1 MDEGAVN
8 SYGQVFWNDGSPDK
22 VKVYPDMFVVD
33 GSVLPESPG
42 VNPTMLIAAFAFRTA
57 EKIVGETYLPRAE

>member
-1 MDEGAVN
+1 
-8 SYGQVFWNDGSPDK
+8 
-22 VKVYPDMFVVD
+22 MFVVD